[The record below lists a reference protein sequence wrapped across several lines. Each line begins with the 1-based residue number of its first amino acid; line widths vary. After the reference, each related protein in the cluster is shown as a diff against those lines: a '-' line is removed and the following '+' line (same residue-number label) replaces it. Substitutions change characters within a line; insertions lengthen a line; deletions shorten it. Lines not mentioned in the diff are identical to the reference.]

1 MSDEFAKGYQYG
13 NYVTNNFPYN
23 LPIIRDLERFSI
35 NNFHQTIPFTGDPRL
50 TAGYDKGVEDMTL
63 ALKNKPAQGEKMNIN
78 ELMQKLASTTEPM
91 GNPMVGANSGANVG
105 MQQAAMAQAA
115 NEMRELQAKGAAG
128 NGILTQDEINRFVY
142 LRNMLNPSLPQE
154 EPVGM
159 PTDIDGA
166 SAGNAMSQEAL
177 NELLQKLQ
185 RMRY

>member
-1 MSDEFAKGYQYG
+1 MSDEFAKGYMQG

-23 LPIIRDLERFSI
+23 LPIIRDMERFSI
-35 NNFHQTIPFTGDPRL
+35 NNFHQTIPFTGNPKL

-105 MQQAAMAQAA
+105 MQQAAMIQAA
-115 NEMRELQAKGAAG
+115 NEMRALQERGAAG
-128 NGILTQDEINRFVY
+128 NGILSQDEINRFIY
-142 LRNMLNPSLPQE
+142 LRNMLNPNLPQQE
-154 EPVGM
+154 TIGM

-166 SAGNAMSQEAL
+166 SAGNPMSQDKL
-177 NELLQKLQ
+177 NMLLQQLQ
-185 RMRY
+185 RMR

>member
-1 MSDEFAKGYQYG
+1 MD
-13 NYVTNNFPYN
+13 
-23 LPIIRDLERFSI
+23 
-35 NNFHQTIPFTGDPRL
+35 
-50 TAGYDKGVEDMTL
+50 
-63 ALKNKPAQGEKMNIN
+63 IN
-78 ELMQKLASTTEPM
+78 ELMKRIQNMNNLNPQELQDLQANNPM
-91 GNPMVGANSGANVG
+91 GNAMNGANSG

-115 NEMRELQAKGAAG
+115 NEMRALQAKGAAG
-128 NGILTQDEINRFVY
+128 NGILSQDEINRFVY
-142 LRNMLNPSLPQE
+142 LRNMLNPNLTQE

>member
-23 LPIIRDLERFSI
+23 LPIIRDMERFSI

-78 ELMQKLASTTEPM
+78 ELMQNLQANNQM
-91 GNPMVGANSGANVG
+91 GNAMNGANAG
-105 MQQAAMAQAA
+105 MQQAAMVQAA

-128 NGILTQDEINRFVY
+128 NGILSQDEINRFVY
-142 LRNMLNPSLPQE
+142 LRNMLNPNLPQE

-166 SAGNAMSQEAL
+166 SAGNAMSPEAL

>member
-1 MSDEFAKGYQYG
+1 MSDEFAKGYKYG

-78 ELMQKLASTTEPM
+78 ELMQNLQANNQM
-91 GNPMVGANSGANVG
+91 GNAMNGANAG
-105 MQQAAMAQAA
+105 MQQAAMVQAA

-142 LRNMLNPSLPQE
+142 LRNMLNPNLPQE

-159 PTDIDGA
+159 PIDIDGA
-166 SAGNAMSQEAL
+166 SAGTPMSQEAL